1 MNSNDIF
8 DALNESYDESLFSID
23 DTDSD
28 PNFNPVGISD
38 SESDSDIDPEG
49 ISEV

>member
-8 DALNESYDESLFSID
+8 DALNESYDESLFSMD

-38 SESDSDIDPEG
+38 SDIDPEG